1 MLLVGISC
9 PVLSRG
15 DDVVTYLGGKG
26 GKQTIRRTGQIE
38 EYDGQGLVLVTPQGR
53 KETIPLEKLVD
64 FQTTS
69 SPEELSGDQ
78 LRSAGQLVEAVETYK
93 KARRAEPR
101 KWVGRRIATR
111 LIDCYDGLGQ
121 IDQAGEEFLAI
132 VAVDAETPHFGS
144 IPLAWRTPSLSGSGL
159 AGPTTTRATKW
170 LAATDQP
177 TAALLG
183 ASWLL
188 GGAERA
194 KAIKV
199 LKSLSSDLDPR
210 IAHLATAQLWRT
222 TLVTS
227 TAADAEKWQQQIN
240 RMPAELRAGPLLVH
254 GDLLARIDRAEDALL
269 AYLQVP
275 LVYHDRQTLSGEG
288 LLSAASVLEKLKRN
302 DDAQRLYREL
312 LAKYPAF
319 AKQHEVAARLRE
331 PGNQGQADGN
341 K

>member
-1 MLLVGISC
+1 MLRAALLLMLLAGWCSVIC
-9 PVLSRG
+9 RA

-38 EYDGQGLVLVTPQGR
+38 EYDGQGLVLATPQGR

-69 SPEELSGDQ
+69 TPEELTGDQ
-78 LRSAGQLVEAVETYK
+78 LRIAGQLAEAVEAYK

-101 KWVGRRIATR
+101 KWVARRIATR

-144 IPLAWRTPSLSGSGL
+144 IPLAWRTPSLSG
-159 AGPTTTRATKW
+159 PVITRAAKW

-177 TAALLG
+177 AAALLG

-188 GGAERA
+188 GGADRA
-194 KAIKV
+194 KAMKA
-199 LKSLSSDLDPR
+199 LKSLSSDIDPR

-227 TAADAEKWQQQIN
+227 TVADAEKWQQQIN
-240 RMPAELRAGPLLVH
+240 RMPPELRAGPLLIH
-254 GDLLARIDRAEDALL
+254 GDLLARIDRADDAML

-275 LVYHDRQTLSGEG
+275 LVYHDRQTLAGEG
-288 LLSAASVLEKLKRN
+288 LLSAAKMLEKAKRN
-302 DDAQRLYREL
+302 DDAQRLFREL

-319 AKQHEVAARLRE
+319 AKQHEVAARLGE
-331 PGNQGQADGN
+331 EGT
-341 K
+341 KKSE

>member
-1 MLLVGISC
+1 MPRFALLLTLLVSTWC
-9 PVLSRG
+9 LESSRG
-15 DDVVTYLGGKG
+15 DDVVNYLGGKG

-64 FQTTS
+64 FQTTATA
-69 SPEELSGDQ
+69 EELSGDQ
-78 LRSAGQLVEAVETYK
+78 LRREGRLTEAAEAYK
-93 KARRAEPR
+93 KARRAESR
-101 KWVGRRIATR
+101 KWVARRIATR

-132 VAVDAETPHFGS
+132 VVVDAETPHFGA
-144 IPLAWRTPSLSGSGL
+144 IPLAWRTPSL
-159 AGPTTTRATKW
+159 AGPVTTRATKW

-177 TAALLG
+177 AAALLG

-188 GGAERA
+188 SGAERA

-199 LKSLSSDLDPR
+199 LKTLSSDLDPR

-222 TLVTS
+222 TLVTA
-227 TAADAEKWQQQIN
+227 TAADAEKWQQQIS
-240 RMPAELRAGPLLVH
+240 RMPPDLRAGPLLVQ
-254 GDLLARIDRAEDALL
+254 GDLLARIERADDALL

-288 LLSAASVLEKLKRN
+288 LLSAANVLEKSKRT

-312 LAKYPAF
+312 LANYPAF
-319 AKQHEVAARLRE
+319 AKQHEVPARLSE
-331 PGNQGQADGN
+331 QGNE
-341 K
+341 KK